1 MTEVVRDLTN
11 AFTLAFVVTSMF
23 SLGLS
28 TTIQELL
35 APFKNVRL
43 LLLAL
48 LANFVI
54 VPLVAFALTRI
65 LPLDQDLQTGILL
78 LGMVAGAP
86 FAIKATQIAKGDVTL
101 AGSLVVLLVVVT
113 VIYLP
118 LVLPLLLP
126 GVQVDAVAVAL
137 PLIIQILLPLAAGL
151 LMNYR
156 YDEEAVMTRPI
167 MGEIANISLA
177 LMLVLNL
184 ANVGEVLGFL
194 GTGAILAVVLV
205 VMCGL
210 AAGYFLG
217 GAASSSRRT
226 LAIATSQRNYAAAL
240 VIANGN
246 FSDRPTVIILLL
258 AASLISMILLVPIVG
273 EFSKRSPAN
282 AAVVKA

>member
-43 LLLAL
+43 LLMAL

-78 LGMVAGAP
+78 AGAVAGAP
-86 FAIKATQIAKGDVTL
+86 FAIKATQVARGDVML
-101 AGSLVVLLVVVT
+101 AGSLVVLQVVVT

-126 GVQVDAVAVAL
+126 GIQVDAVAVAL

-156 YDEEAVMTRPI
+156 YDEEAVMARPI
-167 MGEIANISLA
+167 MSEIANISLA

-184 ANVGEVLGFL
+184 ANVGEVLGLL

-205 VMCGL
+205 ILCGL
-210 AAGYFLG
+210 AAGYILG

-226 LAIATSQRNYAAAL
+226 LAIATSQRNYAAAF
-240 VIANGN
+240 VIAGGN

-258 AASLISMILLVPIVG
+258 AASLISMILLAPIAG
-273 EFSKRSPAN
+273 EFSRRSPAN
-282 AAVVKA
+282 AAAVKA